1 MVIGHLGKV
10 VMMGIVR
17 LGMAA
22 TATAAVKHVA
32 MVRSM
37 VMRRVMMGTK
47 SILMR
52 APAPVRLLAVATI
65 SFGQVVRSVMT
76 AMRWRPTRV

>member
-10 VMMGIVR
+10 VMMGIVK
-17 LGMAA
+17 LGMAV
-22 TATAAVKHVA
+22 TVTAAVKHVA
-32 MVRSM
+32 TVRSM
-37 VMRRVMMGTK
+37 VMRPAMMGTK

-52 APAPVRLLAVATI
+52 APAPVRLLAVATT

-76 AMRWRPTRV
+76 VMR